1 MCMVVFVYFGN
12 DCAKYVVFGV
22 TINEVKKYACKFL
35 NVCCYDLY
43 TQEDIN
49 VSNWAYAYM
58 YKGCYFKYKPFAV
71 LCIIIFLIVKWHNQ
85 INFHENYLDCCFWR
99 MLSKGK
105 GVH

>member
-58 YKGCYFKYKPFAV
+58 YKGCYFKYKPCAV
-71 LCIIIFLIVKWHNQ
+71 LCIIMMTQSNKLSRKLFRLLLLKDVK
-85 INFHENYLDCCFWR
+85 
-99 MLSKGK
+99 
-105 GVH
+105 